1 MLLAGGLLG
10 YQIEYMLTDP
20 VITSLEDDLNN
31 TKVNFKLVQA
41 ELEDL
46 KKDYELLETN
56 FSSLRSEFLELKNE
70 SIALAEYE
78 ELLDDYLNIS
88 NELSNK
94 EFLLEDTNQSYQNLK
109 EMYVALLIEY
119 NLWVLPESITM
130 NVNNLNISID
140 LDGTRFEHNRPM
152 TGAVTISY
160 SSGEPFN
167 GNVSLRIRNEFFE
180 LSSGTDEFEIFG
192 ETVFSISGRFIWGA
206 GRYSIALWEIIDEDG
221 SIIAVYNDLRD
232 YRLYFEVL

>member
-20 VITSLEDDLNN
+20 VITDLEDDLNK
-31 TKVNFKLVQA
+31 TKVDFKLVQT

-56 FSSLRSEFLELKNE
+56 YSSLRSEFLELKNE

-78 ELLDDYLNIS
+78 KLLDDYLNIS

-94 EFLLEDTNQSYQNLK
+94 DLQLENTNQSYQNLK
-109 EMYVALLIEY
+109 EMYVALLTEY

-160 SSGEPFN
+160 
-167 GNVSLRIRNEFFE
+167 
-180 LSSGTDEFEIFG
+180 
-192 ETVFSISGRFIWGA
+192 
-206 GRYSIALWEIIDEDG
+206 
-221 SIIAVYNDLRD
+221 
-232 YRLYFEVL
+232 